1 MNCTVLTAPASAN
14 DGVPA
19 RHGHAWSAEEDDRLR
34 AMFLKGEAIVD
45 IAGAHQRKQGAIT
58 SRLVKL
64 GLIEEKADA
73 RW

>member
-1 MNCTVLTAPASAN
+1 M
-14 DGVPA
+14 
-19 RHGHAWSAEEDDRLR
+19 RMR
-34 AMFLKGEAIVD
+34 AFPRVMVMPGAD
-45 IAGAHQRKQGAIT
+45 IASAHQRKQGAIT

>member
-1 MNCTVLTAPASAN
+1 
-14 DGVPA
+14 
-19 RHGHAWSAEEDDRLR
+19 
-34 AMFLKGEAIVD
+34 MFLKGEAIVD